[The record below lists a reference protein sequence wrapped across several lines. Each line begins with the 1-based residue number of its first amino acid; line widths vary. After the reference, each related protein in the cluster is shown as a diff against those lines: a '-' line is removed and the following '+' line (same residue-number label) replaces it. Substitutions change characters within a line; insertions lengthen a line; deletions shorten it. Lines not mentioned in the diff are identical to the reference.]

1 MNIPTPRPQSKGPWN
16 SSPPNPPAT
25 TAHQEPKFELEPI
38 MSSPFP
44 GQLQNT
50 PVNASHGE
58 LDPRFRHR
66 QYLLQKQFWKMLGAA
81 FRIYDPS
88 GNLAFY
94 SKQKAF
100 KLKEDIRVFTDEAMT
115 HEILTIKARKILD
128 FSAAYDV
135 TDSLTGQKVGTLRRK
150 GFRSIIQDEWQIL
163 DANDREMGSIKED
176 STILAVIRRFIDY
189 ASFFL
194 PQKFQGT
201 IGNAPVLT
209 FQQNFN
215 PFLAKIDLDFSSDV
229 NGLLDRRLG
238 IAAAILLCAI
248 EGKQS

>member
-1 MNIPTPRPQSKGPWN
+1 MNTPSQRPQSQGPW
-16 SSPPNPPAT
+16 SPSTPPST
-25 TAHQEPKFELEPI
+25 TPTQVPGPRFEL
-38 MSSPFP
+38 SPNATFP
-44 GQLQNT
+44 AGSQHPTQLT
-50 PVNASHGE
+50 PQSP
-58 LDPRFRHR
+58 LDPRFAHR

-81 FRIYDPS
+81 FRIYDPN

-100 KLKEDIRVFTDEAMT
+100 KLKEDIRVFTNESMT
-115 HEILTIKARKILD
+115 HEILNIKARKILD

-150 GFRSIIQDEWQIL
+150 GFRSMIQDEWQIL
-163 DANDREMGSIKED
+163 DAYDREMGVIKED
-176 STILAVIRRFIDY
+176 STILAVIRRFIEY
-189 ASFFL
+189 AAL
-194 PQKFQGT
+194 LIPQKFHGT

-215 PFLAKIDLDFSSDV
+215 PFLAKIDLDFSPDV
-229 NGLLDRRLG
+229 HNLLDRRLG

-248 EGKQS
+248 EGKQR

>member
-1 MNIPTPRPQSKGPWN
+1 MNTPSQRPQSQGPWP
-16 SSPPNPPAT
+16 SSTPSTPGS
-25 TAHQEPKFELEPI
+25 QFE
-38 MSSPFP
+38 MSPHSIFPTGGQQP
-44 GQLQNT
+44 GQLSPQ
-50 PVNASHGE
+50 GQ
-58 LDPRFRHR
+58 LDPRFAHR
-66 QYLLQKQFWKMLGAA
+66 QYVLQKQFWKMLGAA
-81 FRIYDPS
+81 FRIYDPA

-100 KLKEDIRVFTDEAMT
+100 KLKEDIRVFTDEGMT

-150 GFRSIIQDEWQIL
+150 GLRSLLQDEWQIL
-163 DANDREMGSIKED
+163 DAADREMGVIKED
-176 STILAVIRRFIDY
+176 STILAVIRRFIEY
-189 ASFFL
+189 AAL
-194 PQKFQGT
+194 LIPQKFHGT

-215 PFLAKIDLDFSSDV
+215 PFLAKINLDFSPDT

-248 EGKQS
+248 EGKQH

>member
-1 MNIPTPRPQSKGPWN
+1 MNNPSQRPQSSGPWSAN
-16 SSPPNPPAT
+16 TPPAP
-25 TAHQEPKFELEPI
+25 APSPQFELDPT
-38 MSSPFP
+38 PAPQHP
-44 GQLQNT
+44 GQFQA
-50 PVNASHGE
+50 PAHPQQGE
-58 LDPRFRHR
+58 LDPRFRHQR
-66 QYLLQKQFWKMLGAA
+66 YLLQKQFWKMLGAA
-81 FRIYDPS
+81 FRIYDPQ
-88 GNLAFY
+88 GQLAFY

-100 KLKEDIRVFTDEAMT
+100 KIKEDIRVFTDEAMT
-115 HEILTIKARKILD
+115 HEILTIKARSIMD

-135 TDSLTGQKVGTLRRK
+135 TDSRTGQKIGTLRRK

-163 DANDREMGSIKED
+163 DAYDREMGTIKED
-176 STILAVIRRFIDY
+176 STVLAVIRRFIDY
-189 ASFFL
+189 ASLFI
-194 PQKFQGT
+194 PQKFHGT
-201 IGNAPVLT
+201 IGHAPVLH